1 VLKHLDEPAWIAAI
15 VLIALLAF
23 FFIVLGA

>member
-1 VLKHLDEPAWIAAI
+1 MLKHLDEPAWIIGI
-15 VLIALLAF
+15 VLIALFAF